1 MKKQTSTI
9 KFSSVLIIFLLLIA
23 GCAPKDDASDS
34 TPQPDSP
41 TSSNTMP
48 EVGEVISVSKD
59 ITLDPA
65 KTIDSDSLMVSQ
77 YIYEGLVHLDENG
90 EVQPGIAE
98 SWIISDDQLDYIFEI
113 RPNAKFSDGS
123 LITTDIIVDN
133 FNRWFDPQS
142 PLHGDGN
149 YPTWLEIFLAFNG
162 DRDAEDRA
170 KSLVDGIQKVDNNTV
185 LIHLTRPEPKLLE
198 YVANPAF
205 AILHPDSISSANYGT
220 SDSNIIASGAYIV
233 SSWTDS
239 GLTLT
244 PNPEYWNPVTGEI
257 NFVWK

>member
-1 MKKQTSTI
+1 MKKTTY
-9 KFSSVLIIFLLLIA
+9 KLLTTLIVSLILVT
-23 GCAPKDDASDS
+23 GCAPKDNASDS
-34 TPQPDSP
+34 TPQPDSTP
-41 TSSNTMP
+41 SANTTP
-48 EVGEVISVSKD
+48 QAGESMSINQD

-65 KTIDSDSLMVSQ
+65 KTTDSDSLMVSQ
-77 YIYEGLVHLDENG
+77 YIYEGLVRLDANG
-90 EVQPGIAE
+90 EVQPAIAE

-113 RPNAKFSDGS
+113 RPDAKFSDGAQ
-123 LITTDIIVDN
+123 ITTDIIVDN

-162 DRDAEDRA
+162 ERDAENRA

-185 LIHLTRPEPKLLE
+185 LIHLTRPEPQLLE
-198 YVANPAF
+198 YIAHPAF
-205 AILHPDSISSANYGT
+205 AILHPDSLSATNYGT
-220 SDSNIIASGAYIV
+220 SDSNIISSGAYIV

-239 GLTLT
+239 GLTLA
-244 PNPEYWNPVTGEI
+244 PNPEYWNPAIGEI

>member
-1 MKKQTSTI
+1 MKKTTY
-9 KFSSVLIIFLLLIA
+9 KLLATLIILLIIMT

-34 TPQPDSP
+34 TPQPDST
-41 TSSNTMP
+41 TSSNTTP
-48 EVGEVISVSKD
+48 EVGESMSISQG

-65 KTIDSDSLMVSQ
+65 KTTDSDSLMVSQ
-77 YIYEGLVHLDENG
+77 YIYEGLVRLDANG
-90 EVQPGIAE
+90 EVQPAIAE

-113 RPNAKFSDGS
+113 RPDAKFSDGTQ
-123 LITTDIIVDN
+123 ITTDIIVDN

-162 DRDAEDRA
+162 ERDAENRA

-185 LIHLTRPEPKLLE
+185 LIHLTRPEPQLLE
-198 YVANPAF
+198 YIAHPAF
-205 AILHPDSISSANYGT
+205 VILHPDSLSASGYGT
-220 SDSNIIASGAYIV
+220 SDSNIISSGAYIV

-244 PNPEYWNPVTGEI
+244 PNAEYWNPATGEI